1 LDRDQNNN
9 TVIDVRKICKS
20 FTRTVLKDVSLSI
33 AEPQSVFVCGI
44 NGAGKSTLLK
54 ILAGLVQPDAG
65 AVYIRGKCLR
75 REAELVKSTMGIIM
89 HRSMVYPDLTV
100 QENLDFIARLYGLQ
114 ERVEKI
120 AAMMD
125 QVGLT
130 PFRYDK
136 ASVLSR
142 GLLQRLSIGRAL
154 IHDPAVILADE
165 PFTGLD
171 TDSVRF
177 LTETMEAFQHLG
189 GTIILTTHDVLQGI
203 ACSDRVIVIDRG
215 GIVLDRPT
223 IEIDTA
229 AFAKDYQAYAR
240 ASA

>member
-1 LDRDQNNN
+1 MDQEQKHN
-9 TVIDVRKICKS
+9 TVIDVQKICKS
-20 FTRTVLKDVSLSI
+20 FLGPVLKNVSLSVTQ
-33 AEPQSVFVCGI
+33 PQSVFICGI

-54 ILAGLVQPDAG
+54 ILSGLLQPDSG
-65 AVYIRGKCLR
+65 SVYIHGKCLR
-75 REAELVKSTMGIIM
+75 REAEQVKASLGVIM

-100 QENLDFIARLYGLQ
+100 QENLHFVARLYGLNK
-114 ERVEKI
+114 RGEKV

-130 PFRYDK
+130 AFRYDK

-154 IHDPAVILADE
+154 IHEPTVILADE

-177 LTETMEAFQHLG
+177 FTKSMEAFRHQG
-189 GTIILTTHDVLQGI
+189 GTIILTTHDALQGI

-215 GIVLDRPT
+215 GILLDQPT
-223 IEIDTA
+223 SEIDSA
-229 AFAKDYQAYAR
+229 AFAENYLKYAR